1 MTESRGEVWHS
12 GEWDNSATIAA
23 IEAWTVRSQTQWC
36 AMHAE
41 RHGAKASAVEP
52 IADGA
57 AFFAGHGS
65 PLTKVSGITVWNES
79 TAEAIVDFARRHET
93 AIEIDVPD
101 VAWDVATP
109 VLSSAG
115 AWTSFRESVLVRR
128 APDNSPPDPAAL
140 QLYPGTTIEECTT
153 AETTTESARFLGRAA
168 LAPAPPSDLIYDV
181 GRTSL
186 ALPDTRAWLIRSDE
200 GVVATGCLSA
210 PSSLDFGTKD
220 APQEWASL
228 FGAATALAWRRR
240 GLQGALLEQRLGVLP
255 AGTPTLIVTGV
266 ETASERNAI
275 KFGFERLYV
284 RAVWELALGSGG

>member
-1 MTESRGEVWHS
+1 MTESVP
-12 GEWDNSATIAA
+12 EWDRPRAIAA
-23 IEAWTVRSQTQWC
+23 IEAWTVRSQTRWC
-36 AMHAE
+36 GMHAD
-41 RHGAKASAVEP
+41 RHGRSAIAVESV
-52 IADGA
+52 ADGA
-57 AFFAGHGS
+57 AFFAGAGS
-65 PLTKVSGITVWNES
+65 PLTKVSGVFDWNES
-79 TAEAIVDFARRHET
+79 TAEAIVDFAKRHET
-93 AIEIDVPD
+93 SIEIDVPD
-101 VAWDVATP
+101 PARATAAP
-109 VLSSAG
+109 FLTAVG
-115 AWTSFRESVLVRR
+115 AKPAFEESVLVRR

-153 AETTTESARFLGRAA
+153 AETNTESARFLARAA

-284 RAVWELALGSGG
+284 RAVWELGLGG